1 MLHNR
6 GNLPSRLWSVDPQDW
21 RRTGAHVMASRI
33 LHDTRPGAII
43 LSHDIHPGMVRAMP
57 ETLEGL
63 IARGFRFETI
73 SQILGWPEWQ
83 SRHFIR
89 HGA

>member
-21 RRTGAHVMASRI
+21 QRTGAHVMASRI